1 MYLFNK
7 NLVFMSDFEFC
18 CKINNIEWNGE
29 TINYILTMEKNISLL
44 VRTVLIILLAKLFY
58 L

>member
-1 MYLFNK
+1 
-7 NLVFMSDFEFC
+7 MSDFEFC